1 MRGEP
6 GMFHPLGFGSGVV
19 RRVCRSTV
27 QAEAYNLDL
36 CIEEADP
43 IRAALAD
50 MHGQLDT
57 RRWEDS
63 AADSRH
69 MCWITDCKSVRDALC
84 RPVLSKVSDKR
95 LGITLAAMR
104 QSLWR
109 RKGGGK
115 ILPRLCDTR
124 PEDATDSIMWIDT
137 DNMIVDCMTKEMDTE
152 SLEQALDTNIFD
164 PRQSAESKQVK
175 VRKQKSRAGSKKKTT
190 KVVAEKEEDTPEG
203 LQTDTRVREQQAGP
217 EGSAEDTP
225 KRTEEED
232 DSAAESL
239 Q

>member
-1 MRGEP
+1 
-6 GMFHPLGFGSGVV
+6 MFHTLGFGSGVV

-109 RKGGGK
+109 KKGGGK

-137 DNMIVDCMTKEMDTE
+137 DNMVVDCMTKEMDTQ
-152 SLEQALDTNIFD
+152 SLRTALDTNIFD

-175 VRKQKSRAGSKKKTT
+175 VRKQKSRARSKKKATT
-190 KVVAEKEEDTPEG
+190 VA
-203 LQTDTRVREQQAGP
+203 
-217 EGSAEDTP
+217 
-225 KRTEEED
+225 TEEELATD
-232 DSAAESL
+232 DRSPTATIDPAGEL
-239 Q
+239 NP